1 MKRKLL
7 SLFLALTMTVSLFT
21 VGANAAEPIYR
32 DTNGH
37 WAAETIE
44 GFSRLGLIEGYNGQ
58 FFPNNKITRG
68 EMAVILNR
76 LMSYQTASANS
87 FSDLGDAFY
96 TDAVLKAN
104 AAGVMLG
111 SNGTVRPTDPIT
123 RQEAAVLLCRAL
135 GLEGGGSVAQFSDR
149 GQIASWAAD
158 AVGVMAA
165 KKLLQGANGMFRPAD
180 AITRAETVAILDRA
194 LGKLVSEG
202 ESASGRVDGDV
213 VIRGAGAKLSDMT
226 INGDL
231 IIAEGVGEG
240 EVHLD
245 GVTITGRTI
254 VRGGGVNSIYMNNV
268 RANGGVVVNKLDG
281 KVRVVTSGNTT
292 VSVTLLQSGAILVG
306 DGFKTVEIP
315 ADVAKG
321 QTVEIQ
327 GNIERLVNSSENVE
341 ITANGTIQTVEA
353 NVKTEIK
360 GDAKVVGATG
370 SADVKVNG
378 SAVAKTDKPAAGGN
392 GGSGGSSGG
401 NSSTA
406 SKEIKGA
413 APIEDV
419 KVPYGTSADDA
430 LKALPK
436 TVTLNLKDGSTTS
449 ATVTKWEWDKNSAYN
464 ATPTT
469 KPASTP
475 AVATVTIP
483 SGYTYNGTL
492 TATAS
497 VTVLLLD
504 KDKLI
509 TAIGDAHTELNK
521 LTDIEEYAVGDKILH
536 TDKTSDKITAGVR
549 FTTNAAME
557 AFKAAISTAE
567 SAVNT
572 DFASQSDCD
581 KAAKAL
587 QAAMKTFQESI
598 KIGTL
603 NKQAFHDA
611 LKAAQAVIDNTVT
624 DEKTAAKENKILI
637 IDNKTAAD
645 ITQGVRFTTNASKDA
660 LKDAINKAESV
671 KNIDSASQTDYDNA
685 AKELRD
691 AITAFEE
698 SIKTG
703 ESIQTNEY
711 ILQYVK
717 KELLRPDGGDFPY
730 ASHMQPL
737 KPGSA
742 YPLAGIDGYTV
753 PTNKVGVY
761 IKWEAMGEGK
771 QYVEKISGPRDNDD
785 ILGYFYSGKI
795 RNTVSKGVLIKSAAP
810 DKPTKVSFKATVKNA
825 QTDDVIGTLGENGE
839 YSATIGAPISA
850 TKPIDVPH
858 FTAVSDSTSTTG
870 ATKFT
875 GVVPITLNGAEAIE
889 SVSDGCVTM
898 ADSNKNVTDNEVS
911 LSSIHV
917 DQVEK
922 SDTGLNVT
930 VTVTTGG
937 IGGVWSGNSPY
948 PFKEGKLTNISIDT
962 SKFQLEE
969 NTFGWYLPTD
979 NTLKLPD
986 MTVDVLTPAF
996 TGVDR
1001 ADDPTTGNPTFTI
1014 HTQNMPENAKVEVA
1028 LAKTSVGAADIEK
1041 ATIKKDATRGSDG
1054 KYSVTFDKNAFESG
1068 AEYYLWFRYGAPD
1081 SDWAYPDNNRP
1092 TYTPNRTTSGG
1103 GESGGTGTE
1112 GGSESGGGTGGGS
1125 TGGSDSG
1132 NTTEGSQAGA

>member
-21 VGANAAEPIYR
+21 VGASAAEPIYR

-123 RQEAAVLLCRAL
+123 RQEAAVLLCRVL

-149 GQIASWAAD
+149 GQIASWATD

-165 KKLLQGANGMFRPAD
+165 KKLLQGSNGMFRPAD

-194 LGKLVSEG
+194 LGKLVSAG

-213 VIRGAGAKLSDMT
+213 VVRGAGAKLSDMT

-315 ADVAKG
+315 ADIAKG

-327 GNIERLVNSSENVE
+327 GNIERLVNSSEDAK

-378 SAVAKTDKPAAGGN
+378 SAVAKTDKPTAGGN
-392 GGSGGSSGG
+392 SGSGGSSGG

-406 SKEIKGA
+406 SKEITGA
-413 APIEDV
+413 EKVTLD
-419 KVPYGTSADDA
+419 VPYGTSADDA
-430 LKALPK
+430 LAAIPK
-436 TVTLNLKDGSTTS
+436 TVTLNLKGGSTIS
-449 ATVTKWEWDKNSAYN
+449 ATVTKWEWDKNASY
-464 ATPTT
+464 TP
-469 KPASTP
+469 KPSQQDSTP

-492 TATAS
+492 TATAK
-497 VTVLLLD
+497 VTVLPLD
-504 KDKLI
+504 
-509 TAIGDAHTELNK
+509 
-521 LTDIEEYAVGDKILH
+521 
-536 TDKTSDKITAGVR
+536 
-549 FTTNAAME
+549 
-557 AFKAAISTAE
+557 
-567 SAVNT
+567 
-572 DFASQSDCD
+572 
-581 KAAKAL
+581 
-587 QAAMKTFQESI
+587 
-598 KIGTL
+598 
-603 NKQAFHDA
+603 KQAFDDA
-611 LKAAQAVIDNTVT
+611 LKAAKAVIDNTVT
-624 DEKTAAKENKILI
+624 DEKTAVADKTKILI
-637 IDNKTAAD
+637 IDNKFPAD
-645 ITQGVRFTTNASKDA
+645 ITEDVRFTTTIAKNALETVISNAKDVE
-660 LKDAINKAESV
+660 NTG
-671 KNIDSASQTDYDNA
+671 SASQQDYDDAANA
-685 AKELRD
+685 LRT
-691 AITAFEE
+691 AITTFNG
-698 SIKTG
+698 T
-703 ESIQTNEY
+703 IQTGTNTTTDAY
-711 ILQYVK
+711 ILQKIKDVVS
-717 KELLRPDGGDFPY
+717 EDRNSDAPY
-730 ASHMQPL
+730 SSYKQPL
-737 KPGSA
+737 ELNHA
-742 YPLAGIDGYTV
+742 YQFVKDYNLGDVYLTLEWKAQWKNQNEIGNIADYITIGEVSGTYGTYSMGA
-753 PTNKVGVY
+753 KV
-761 IKWEAMGEGK
+761 IKEPNEPK
-771 QYVEKISGPRDNDD
+771 EVQFV
-785 ILGYFYSGKI
+785 
-795 RNTVSKGVLIKSAAP
+795 V
-810 DKPTKVSFKATVKNA
+810 TVKDSNA
-825 QTDDVIGTLGENGE
+825 NKEIGKLGENGE

-850 TKPIDVPH
+850 TLPSGAPH
-858 FTAVSDSTSTTG
+858 FTAISDGTPSSTV

-875 GVVPITLNGAEAIE
+875 GVVPITLTGADVIA
-889 SVSDGCVTM
+889 SVSSGCVTM
-898 ADSNKNVTDNEVS
+898 DKSSNNGQVS
-911 LSSIHV
+911 FSSISV
-917 DQVEK
+917 DKVEK

-930 VTVTTGG
+930 VSVTTGS
-937 IGGVWSGNSPY
+937 IGGVWNENPPY
-948 PFKEGKLTNISIDT
+948 PFKEGTLPNISIDT
-962 SKFQLEE
+962 RKFQLKE
-969 NTFGWYLPTD
+969 NTLGWYLPTD
-979 NTLKLPD
+979 VLRLDD

-996 TGVDR
+996 TGVEH
-1001 ADDPTTGNPTFTI
+1001 ADDPTTGKQTFTI
-1014 HTQNMPENAKVEVA
+1014 QTQNMPENAKVEVA
-1028 LAKTSVGAADIEK
+1028 LAKKDVIAGSVENDS
-1041 ATIKKDATRGSDG
+1041 ATIKAPATRGSDG
-1054 KYSVTFDKNAFESG
+1054 KYSVTFEKSNFKPNT
-1068 AEYYLWFRYGAPD
+1068 EYYLWFRYGSD
-1081 SDWAYPDNNRP
+1081 GSDWAYENVTNRP
-1092 TYTPNRTTSGG
+1092 TYTPNRTTTG
-1103 GESGGTGTE
+1103 GESGGP
-1112 GGSESGGGTGGGS
+1112 GS
-1125 TGGSDSG
+1125 TGGPDSSGTGSDSG
-1132 NTTEGSQAGA
+1132 NTTEGSQVSP

>member
-1 MKRKLL
+1 MKRKIL
-7 SLFLALTMTVSLFT
+7 SLILVFAMTVSLFT
-21 VGANAAEPIYR
+21 VGASAAEPIYR

-58 FFPNNKITRG
+58 FFPNKNITRG
-68 EMAVILNR
+68 EMAVILDR
-76 LMSYQTASANS
+76 LMDYQTAAKNS
-87 FSDLGDAFY
+87 FSDLGEAFY

-158 AVGVMAA
+158 AVGAMAA
-165 KKLLQGANGMFRPAD
+165 KKLLQGANGMFRPTD

-202 ESASGRVDGDV
+202 ESASGRVDGNV
-213 VIRGAGAKLSDMT
+213 VVRGAGAKLSDMT

-378 SAVAKTDKPAAGGN
+378 SAVAKTDKPAAGG
-392 GGSGGSSGG
+392 STGG

-436 TVTLNLKDGSTTS
+436 TVTLKLKDGSTTS
-449 ATVTKWEWDKNSAYN
+449 APVTDWKWDKDAAYN
-464 ATPTT
+464 ATPS
-469 KPASTP
+469 AEVSTD

-483 SGYTYNGTL
+483 SGYTYKGTL
-492 TATAS
+492 TATAK
-497 VTVLLLD
+497 VTVLP
-504 KDKLI
+504 
-509 TAIGDAHTELNK
+509 LNK
-521 LTDIEEYAVGDKILH
+521 DNLIATIEKASAEWDNNTDIEDEAVKNKQILI
-536 TDKTSDKITAGVR
+536 TDKAADAVTEGVQ
-549 FTTNAAME
+549 FTTNAAKE
-557 AFKAAISTAE
+557 ALKDAISTAQTAN
-567 SAVNT
+567 ST
-572 DFASQSDCD
+572 GFASQQACD
-581 KAAKAL
+581 DAAKAL
-587 QAAMKTFQESI
+587 QAAIETF
-598 KIGTL
+598 
-603 NKQAFHDA
+603 
-611 LKAAQAVIDNTVT
+611 KAT
-624 DEKTAAKENKILI
+624 
-637 IDNKTAAD
+637 
-645 ITQGVRFTTNASKDA
+645 
-660 LKDAINKAESV
+660 
-671 KNIDSASQTDYDNA
+671 
-685 AKELRD
+685 
-691 AITAFEE
+691 
-698 SIKTG
+698 
-703 ESIQTNEY
+703 IQTGTNTTTDAY
-711 ILQYVK
+711 ILQQVND
-717 KELLRPDGGDFPY
+717 ELLNPDRGDY
-730 ASHMQPL
+730 AYSSHMQPL

-742 YPLAGIDGYTV
+742 YPLYMGSWSAG
-753 PTNKVGVY
+753 NGVRVE
-761 IKWEAMGEGK
+761 IQWTATGEGA
-771 QYVEKISGPRDNDD
+771 QYVTKIEDSSASGNGD
-785 ILGYFYSGKI
+785 LGHYELNGNSNLVTRGALIGGK
-795 RNTVSKGVLIKSAAP
+795 P
-810 DKPTKVSFKATVKNA
+810 DKPTPVTFTATVKNA
-825 QTDDVIGTLGENGE
+825 ENSNVIGTLD

-850 TKPIDVPH
+850 TLPSGAPH
-858 FTAVSDSTSTTG
+858 FTAISDGTPSSTG

-930 VTVTTGG
+930 VTVTTGAM
-937 IGGVWSGNSPY
+937 GGVWSENSPA
-948 PFKEGKLTNISIDT
+948 PAFSKGILPQITIDM
-962 SKFQLEE
+962 SKFELKTKEE
-969 NTFGWYLPTD
+969 GNPGWYLPSGTS
-979 NTLKLPD
+979 NLGD
-986 MTVDVLTPAF
+986 MTVEVLTPAF
-996 TGVDR
+996 TGVEH
-1001 ADDPTTGNPTFTI
+1001 ADDSTTGKQTFTI
-1014 HTQNMPENAKVEVA
+1014 QTQNMPENAKVEVA
-1028 LAKTSVGAADIEK
+1028 LAKTDVTKTADIDN
-1041 ATIKKDATRGSDG
+1041 ATIKDTAKRGDGG
-1054 KYSVTFDKNAFESG
+1054 KYSVTFDKSKFESG
-1068 AEYYLWFRYGAPD
+1068 AKYYLWFRYG
-1081 SDWAYPDNNRP
+1081 SDWAYENVNSRP
-1092 TYTPNRTTSGG
+1092 TYTLNSTTTGG
-1103 GESGGTGTE
+1103 GESGDTGTE

-1132 NTTEGSQAGA
+1132 NTTEGSQTGA

>member
-58 FFPNNKITRG
+58 FFPNKNITRG
-68 EMAVILNR
+68 EMAVILDR
-76 LMSYQTASANS
+76 LMDYQTASANS

-149 GQIASWAAD
+149 WQIASWAAD

-165 KKLLQGANGMFRPAD
+165 KKLLQGANGLFRPTE

-202 ESASGRVDGDV
+202 ESATGKVDGTV
-213 VIRGAGAKLSDMT
+213 VVRGACAKLSDMT

-292 VSVTLLQSGAILVG
+292 VSVTLLQSDAILVG

-378 SAVAKTDKPAAGGN
+378 STVAKTDKPAA
-392 GGSGGSSGG
+392 GGSSGG

-406 SKEIKGA
+406 SKEITGA

-436 TVTLNLKDGSTTS
+436 TVTLKLKDGSTTS
-449 ATVTKWEWDKNSAYN
+449 APVTDWKWGTNASYN

-469 KPASTP
+469 KPVSTP

-483 SGYTYNGTL
+483 SGYTYKGTL
-492 TATAS
+492 TATAK
-497 VTVLLLD
+497 VTVLP
-504 KDKLI
+504 
-509 TAIGDAHTELNK
+509 LNK
-521 LTDIEEYAVGDKILH
+521 DELLKAIEKASEEWNNNTDIEDEAVEKKQILI
-536 TDKTSDKITAGVR
+536 TDKAADAVTEGVR
-549 FTTNAAME
+549 FTTSKAKE
-557 AFKAAISTAE
+557 ALKAAISKAQTAKD
-567 SAVNT
+567 AG
-572 DFASQSDCD
+572 FASQKDCD
-581 KAAKAL
+581 EATKAL
-587 QAAMKTFQESI
+587 QDAITAFENSI
-598 KIGTL
+598 NTGTL
-603 NKQAFHDA
+603 NKQAFNDA
-611 LKAAQAVIDNTVT
+611 LTAANALFNNTVT

-637 IDNKTAAD
+637 TTKTEPAD
-645 ITQGVRFTTNASKDA
+645 ITQGVRFTTSEAKTNLKNAID
-660 LKDAINKAESV
+660 KAEKV
-671 KNIDSASQTDYDNA
+671 KDNDSASQTDYDNA
-685 AKELRD
+685 AKALQD
-691 AITAFEE
+691 AITTFNG
-698 SIKTG
+698 T
-703 ESIQTNEY
+703 IQTGTNTTTDAY
-711 ILQYVK
+711 ILQKIKDVVS
-717 KELLRPDGGDFPY
+717 EDRNSDAPY
-730 ASHMQPL
+730 SSYKQPL
-737 KPGSA
+737 ELNHA
-742 YPLAGIDGYTV
+742 YQFVKDYNLGDVYLTLEWKAQWKNQNEIGNIADYITIGEVSGTYGTYSMGA
-753 PTNKVGVY
+753 KV
-761 IKWEAMGEGK
+761 IKEPNEPK
-771 QYVEKISGPRDNDD
+771 EVQFV
-785 ILGYFYSGKI
+785 
-795 RNTVSKGVLIKSAAP
+795 V
-810 DKPTKVSFKATVKNA
+810 TVKDSNNRE
-825 QTDDVIGTLGENGE
+825 IGKLGENGE
-839 YSATIGAPISA
+839 YSATIGAPISVSK
-850 TKPIDVPH
+850 TQPDTVPQFTVISDGKP
-858 FTAVSDSTSTTG
+858 SSTG

-875 GVVPITLNGAEAIE
+875 GVVPITLNGADAIK
-889 SVSDGCVTM
+889 SVPKDCVTM
-898 ADSNKNVTDNEVS
+898 EGNSTLSDSSKVS
-911 LSSIHV
+911 FSTITV
-917 DQVEK
+917 DKVEQSK
-922 SDTGLNVT
+922 TGLNVT
-930 VTVTTGG
+930 VSVTTGN
-937 IGGVWSGNSPY
+937 IGGVWSENSSVPASSTGTL
-948 PFKEGKLTNISIDT
+948 PNISIDT
-962 SKFQLEE
+962 SKFVLKTEG
-969 NTFGWYLPTD
+969 NPGWYLPTG
-979 NTLKLPD
+979 NTLKPD
-986 MTVDVLTPAF
+986 NMTVDVLTPAF
-996 TGVDR
+996 TGVER
-1001 ADDPTTGNPTFTI
+1001 ADDPTTGNPIFTI
-1014 HTQNMPENAKVEVA
+1014 QTQNMPENATVEVA
-1028 LAKTSVGAADIEK
+1028 LLAKKDVTTTSEIEQS
-1041 ATIKKDATRGSDG
+1041 TIKKTATRGENG

-1081 SDWAYPDNNRP
+1081 SDWAYENVNSRP
-1092 TYTPNRTTSGG
+1092 TYTPNPTTGGDPGSSVPGG
-1103 GESGGTGTE
+1103 GG
-1112 GGSESGGGTGGGS
+1112 

-1132 NTTEGSQAGA
+1132 NTTEGNQTGA

>member
-1 MKRKLL
+1 MKRKIL
-7 SLFLALTMTVSLFT
+7 SLILVFAMTVSLFT
-21 VGANAAEPIYR
+21 VGASAAEPIYR

-58 FFPNNKITRG
+58 FFPNKNITRG
-68 EMAVILNR
+68 EMAVILDR
-76 LMSYQTASANS
+76 LMDYQTAAKNS
-87 FSDLGDAFY
+87 FSDLGEAFY

-149 GQIASWAAD
+149 WQIASWAAD

-165 KKLLQGANGMFRPAD
+165 KKLLQGANGLFRPTE
-180 AITRAETVAILDRA
+180 AITRAETVTILDRA
-194 LGKLVSEG
+194 LGKLVSAG

-315 ADVAKG
+315 ADIAKG

-353 NVKTEIK
+353 NAKTEIK

-449 ATVTKWEWDKNSAYN
+449 ATVTKWEWDKNAAYN

-483 SGYTYNGTL
+483 SGYTYNGTTL
-492 TATAS
+492 IAEALVTVHPLDKSKLVAAKKAAKTQQSQFEEVTDATQATKTDKIYIVPDRTDASAITKDVKFVLKPNATAY
-497 VTVLLLD
+497 TTLND
-504 KDKLI
+504 TI
-509 TAIGDAHTELNK
+509 TKAEA
-521 LTDIEEYAVGDKILH
+521 A
-536 TDKTSDKITAGVR
+536 TA
-549 FTTNAAME
+549 
-557 AFKAAISTAE
+557 
-567 SAVNT
+567 
-572 DFASQSDCD
+572 FASQAECD
-581 KAAKAL
+581 SLTAEL
-587 QAAMKTFQESI
+587 
-598 KIGTL
+598 
-603 NKQAFHDA
+603 
-611 LKAAQAVIDNTVT
+611 
-624 DEKTAAKENKILI
+624 TAATK
-637 IDNKTAAD
+637 
-645 ITQGVRFTTNASKDA
+645 
-660 LKDAINKAESV
+660 
-671 KNIDSASQTDYDNA
+671 A
-685 AKELRD
+685 AKELADSAPKGTNTTTD
-691 AITAFEE
+691 A
-698 SIKTG
+698 
-703 ESIQTNEY
+703 Y
-711 ILQYVK
+711 ILQQVK
-717 KELLRPDGGDFPY
+717 ENLLNPDRGDY
-730 ASHMQPL
+730 AYSSHMQPL
-737 KPGSA
+737 KPGYA
-742 YPLAGIDGYTV
+742 YKLQNGPYGVPNSSVSVSIEWSVSGSDKVTIGQTNDSDKDSNGYHYSYGAKIAGGTTA
-753 PTNKVGVY
+753 PTPVT
-761 IKWEAMGEGK
+761 
-771 QYVEKISGPRDNDD
+771 
-785 ILGYFYSGKI
+785 F
-795 RNTVSKGVLIKSAAP
+795 T
-810 DKPTKVSFKATVKNA
+810 ATVKNA
-825 QTDDVIGTLGENGE
+825 NTDTKIGTLD
-839 YSATIGAPISA
+839 YTATIGAPIGVSK
-850 TKPIDVPH
+850 TQPDTVPQFTVISDGKP
-858 FTAVSDSTSTTG
+858 SSTG

-875 GVVPITLNGAEAIE
+875 GVVPITLNGADAIK
-889 SVSDGCVTM
+889 SVPKDCVTM
-898 ADSNKNVTDNEVS
+898 EGNSTLSDSSKVS
-911 LSSIHV
+911 FSTITV
-917 DQVEK
+917 DKVEQSK
-922 SDTGLNVT
+922 TGLNVT
-930 VTVTTGG
+930 VSVTTGN
-937 IGGVWSGNSPY
+937 IGGVWSENSSVPASSTGTL
-948 PFKEGKLTNISIDT
+948 PNISIDT
-962 SKFQLEE
+962 SKFVLKTEG
-969 NTFGWYLPTD
+969 NPGWYLPTD
-979 NTLKLPD
+979 ALKLGD
-986 MTVDVLTPAF
+986 MAVKVLTPAF
-996 TGVDR
+996 TGVEL
-1001 ADDPTTGNPTFTI
+1001 ANDPTGNPIFTI
-1014 HTQNMPENAKVEVA
+1014 QTQNMPENAKVEVA
-1028 LAKTSVGAADIEK
+1028 LEKTSVTTTADIDK
-1041 ATIKKDATRGSDG
+1041 ATIKQDATRGSDG

-1068 AEYYLWFRYGAPD
+1068 VEYYLWFRYG
-1081 SDWAYPDNNRP
+1081 SDWAHENVSPRH
-1092 TYTPNRTTSGG
+1092 TYTPNPTTGG
-1103 GESGGTGTE
+1103 DP
-1112 GGSESGGGTGGGS
+1112 GSSVPGGGGTGGGS

>member
-21 VGANAAEPIYR
+21 VGASAAEPIYR

-58 FFPNNKITRG
+58 FFPNKNITRG
-68 EMAVILNR
+68 EMAVILDR
-76 LMSYQTASANS
+76 LMDYQTAAANS

-135 GLEGGGSVAQFSDR
+135 GLEGSGSVAQFSDR
-149 GQIASWAAD
+149 GQIAAWAAD

-165 KKLLQGANGMFRPAD
+165 KKLLQGANGLFRPTE

-194 LGKLVSEG
+194 LGKLVSTG
-202 ESASGRVDGDV
+202 ESASGRVDGNV
-213 VIRGAGAKLSDMT
+213 VVRGAGAKLSDMT

-292 VSVTLLQSGAILVG
+292 VSVTLLQSDAILVG

-321 QTVEIQ
+321 QTVELQ

-378 SAVAKTDKPAAGGN
+378 STVAKTDKPAAGG
-392 GGSGGSSGG
+392 STGG

-406 SKEIKGA
+406 SKEITGA

-419 KVPYGTSADDA
+419 KVPYGTKEDDA

-436 TVTLNLKDGSTTS
+436 TVTLKLKDGSTTS
-449 ATVTKWEWDKNSAYN
+449 APVTDWKWDKDAAYN
-464 ATPTT
+464 ATPS
-469 KPASTP
+469 AEVSTD

-483 SGYTYNGTL
+483 SGYTYKGTL
-492 TATAS
+492 TATAR

-509 TAIGDAHTELNK
+509 TAIGDAHTEWEN
-521 LTDIEEYAVGDKILH
+521 LTDTEEEAVGDKILY
-536 TDKTSDKITAGVR
+536 TDKTSDKITEGVR

-587 QAAMKTFQESI
+587 QDAMDTFQKSI

-603 NKQAFHDA
+603 NKQAFNDA
-611 LKAAQAVIDNTVT
+611 LKAAKAVIDNTVT
-624 DEKTAAKENKILI
+624 DEKTAVADKTKILI
-637 IDNKTAAD
+637 IDNKFPAD
-645 ITQGVRFTTNASKDA
+645 ITEDVRFTTTIAKNALETVISNAKDVE
-660 LKDAINKAESV
+660 NTG
-671 KNIDSASQTDYDNA
+671 SASQQDYDDAANA
-685 AKELRD
+685 LRT
-691 AITAFEE
+691 AITTFNG
-698 SIKTG
+698 T
-703 ESIQTNEY
+703 IQTGTNTTTDAY
-711 ILQYVK
+711 ILQKIKDVVS
-717 KELLRPDGGDFPY
+717 EDRNSDAPY
-730 ASHMQPL
+730 SSYKQPL
-737 KPGSA
+737 ELNHA
-742 YPLAGIDGYTV
+742 YQFVKDYHLD
-753 PTNKVGVY
+753 NVY
-761 IKWEAMGEGK
+761 LTLEWKAQWKNQNEIGNIADYITIG
-771 QYVEKISGPRDNDD
+771 
-785 ILGYFYSGKI
+785 
-795 RNTVSKGVLIKSAAP
+795 
-810 DKPTKVSFKATVKNA
+810 KVSGTYGTYSMGAKVIKEPNEPKEVQFVVTVKDSNA
-825 QTDDVIGTLGENGE
+825 NKEIGKLGENGE

-850 TKPIDVPH
+850 TLPSGAPH
-858 FTAVSDSTSTTG
+858 FTAISDGTPSSTG

-875 GVVPITLNGAEAIE
+875 GVVPITLNGADAIK
-889 SVSDGCVTM
+889 SVPKDCVTM
-898 ADSNKNVTDNEVS
+898 EGNSTLSDSSKVS
-911 LSSIHV
+911 FSTITV
-917 DQVEK
+917 DKVEQ
-922 SDTGLNVT
+922 SETGLNVT
-930 VTVTTGG
+930 VTVTTGA

-986 MTVDVLTPAF
+986 MTVEVPTPAF
-996 TGVDR
+996 TGVEHVDKS
-1001 ADDPTTGNPTFTI
+1001 TTFTI
-1014 HTQNMPENAKVEVA
+1014 QTQNMPENAKVEVA
-1028 LAKTSVGAADIEK
+1028 LAKKDVTTTPDIEK
-1041 ATIKKDATRGSDG
+1041 STIIDTATRGSDG
-1054 KYSVTFDKNAFESG
+1054 KYSVTFDKKAFESG
-1068 AEYYLWFRYGAPD
+1068 AEYYLWFRYGSPG
-1081 SDWAYPDNNRP
+1081 SDWAYEKVDPRP
-1092 TYTPNRTTSGG
+1092 TYTLNSTTTGG
-1103 GESGGTGTE
+1103 GESGD
-1112 GGSESGGGTGGGS
+1112 TGGPDSSG
-1125 TGGSDSG
+1125 TGSDSG

>member
-1 MKRKLL
+1 MKRKIL
-7 SLFLALTMTVSLFT
+7 SLILVFAMTVSLFT
-21 VGANAAEPIYR
+21 VGASAAEPIYR

-76 LMSYQTASANS
+76 LMSYQTAAANS

-194 LGKLVSEG
+194 LGKLVSAG

-213 VIRGAGAKLSDMT
+213 VVRGAGAKLSDMT

-315 ADVAKG
+315 ADIAKG

-392 GGSGGSSGG
+392 SGSGGSSGG

-406 SKEIKGA
+406 SKEITGA
-413 APIEDV
+413 EKVTLD
-419 KVPYGTSADDA
+419 VPYGTRAEEA
-430 LKALPK
+430 LAKLPT
-436 TVTLNLKDGSTTS
+436 TVTLNLKGGSTTS
-449 ATVTKWEWDKNSAYN
+449 ATVTKWEWDKNAAYN

-483 SGYTYNGTL
+483 SGYTYKGTL
-492 TATAS
+492 TATAK
-497 VTVLLLD
+497 VTVLP
-504 KDKLI
+504 
-509 TAIGDAHTELNK
+509 LNK
-521 LTDIEEYAVGDKILH
+521 DELLKAIEKASEEWNNNTDIEDEAVEKKQILI
-536 TDKTSDKITAGVR
+536 TDKAADAVTEGVR
-549 FTTNAAME
+549 FTTSKAKE
-557 AFKAAISTAE
+557 ALKAAISKAQTAKD
-567 SAVNT
+567 AG
-572 DFASQSDCD
+572 FASQKDCD
-581 KAAKAL
+581 EATKAL
-587 QAAMKTFQESI
+587 QDAITAFENSI
-598 KIGTL
+598 NTGTL
-603 NKQAFHDA
+603 NKQAFNDA
-611 LKAAQAVIDNTVT
+611 LTAANALFNNTVT

-637 IDNKTAAD
+637 TTKTNPAEITEGVQFTTSAAKEALRAA
-645 ITQGVRFTTNASKDA
+645 IQQAQGVE
-660 LKDAINKAESV
+660 NKGP
-671 KNIDSASQTDYDNA
+671 ASQTDYDA
-685 AKELRD
+685 AAAALQT
-691 AITAFEE
+691 AITAFNGT
-698 SIKTG
+698 IQTG
-703 ESIQTNEY
+703 ENTTTDAY
-711 ILQYVK
+711 ILQKIKVVVS
-717 KELLRPDGGDFPY
+717 EGTNSDAPY
-730 ASHMQPL
+730 SSYKQPL
-737 KPGSA
+737 ELNHVYKFVKDYNLDNVYLTLEWKAQWKNQNETDTIGDYITIGEVRGTGGTYSSGA
-742 YPLAGIDGYTV
+742 
-753 PTNKVGVY
+753 KV
-761 IKWEAMGEGK
+761 IK
-771 QYVEKISGPRDNDD
+771 
-785 ILGYFYSGKI
+785 
-795 RNTVSKGVLIKSAAP
+795 AP
-810 DKPTKVSFKATVKNA
+810 NEPKEVQFVVTVKDSNNRE
-825 QTDDVIGTLGENGE
+825 IGTLGENGE
-839 YSATIGAPISA
+839 YTATIGAPISA
-850 TKPIDVPH
+850 TLQSGTPR
-858 FTAVSDSTSTTG
+858 FTATRDSTSTTG

-875 GVVPITLNGAEAIE
+875 GVVPITLNGADAIK
-889 SVSDGCVTM
+889 SVSNDCVTM
-898 ADSNKNVTDNEVS
+898 ATSNSTTGNVNFK
-911 LSSIHV
+911 SIKV
-917 DQVEK
+917 DKVEQSK
-922 SDTGLNVT
+922 TGLNVT
-930 VTVTTGG
+930 VSVTTGA
-937 IGGVWSGNSPY
+937 IGGVWSENSPV
-948 PFKEGKLTNISIDT
+948 PKFSAGILPNISIDT
-962 SKFQLEE
+962 SKFVLKTEG
-969 NTFGWYLPTD
+969 NPGWYLPTG
-979 NTLKLPD
+979 NTLKPDD

-996 TGVDR
+996 TGVER

-1014 HTQNMPENAKVEVA
+1014 HTQNMPENAKVEVV
-1028 LAKTSVGAADIEK
+1028 LAKTNVTIITDIDN

-1054 KYSVTFDKNAFESG
+1054 KYSVTFDKNAFEPNT
-1068 AEYYLWFRYGAPD
+1068 EYYLWFRYGSPG
-1081 SDWAYPDNNRP
+1081 SNWAYENVNSRP
-1092 TYTPNRTTSGG
+1092 TYTPNRTTTGG
-1103 GESGGTGTE
+1103 GESG
-1112 GGSESGGGTGGGS
+1112 SPGGGGPGPDSGS

-1132 NTTEGSQAGA
+1132 NTTEGSQTGA

>member
-1 MKRKLL
+1 MKRKIL
-7 SLFLALTMTVSLFT
+7 SLILVFAMTVSLFT
-21 VGANAAEPIYR
+21 VGASAAEPIYR

-58 FFPNNKITRG
+58 FFPNKNITRG
-68 EMAVILNR
+68 EMAVILDR
-76 LMSYQTASANS
+76 LMDYQTAAKNS
-87 FSDLGDAFY
+87 FSDLGEAFY

-149 GQIASWAAD
+149 WQIASWAAD

-194 LGKLVSEG
+194 LGKLVSAG

-213 VIRGAGAKLSDMT
+213 VVRGAGAKLSDMT

-315 ADVAKG
+315 ADIAKG

-392 GGSGGSSGG
+392 SGSGGSSGG

-406 SKEIKGA
+406 SKEITGA
-413 APIEDV
+413 EKVTLD
-419 KVPYGTSADDA
+419 VPYGTSADDA
-430 LKALPK
+430 LAAIPK
-436 TVTLNLKDGSTTS
+436 TVTLNLKGGSTIS
-449 ATVTKWEWDKNSAYN
+449 ATVTKWEWDKNASY
-464 ATPTT
+464 TP
-469 KPASTP
+469 KPSQQDSTS

-483 SGYTYNGTL
+483 SSYTYNGTL
-492 TATAS
+492 TATAK
-497 VTVLLLD
+497 VTVLPLD
-504 KDKLI
+504 KKAFD
-509 TAIGDAHTELNK
+509 DALKAANDEFNNTV
-521 LTDIEEYAVGDKILH
+521 TDENAAA
-536 TDKTSDKITAGVR
+536 TDKTKILITDKAADAVTESVQ
-549 FTTNAAME
+549 FTTSIAKNTLE
-557 AFKAAISTAE
+557 TAISNAE
-567 SAVNT
+567 DAKKAG
-572 DFASQSDCD
+572 FASQQACD
-581 KAAKAL
+581 DAAKAL
-587 QAAMKTFQESI
+587 QAAIETF
-598 KIGTL
+598 
-603 NKQAFHDA
+603 
-611 LKAAQAVIDNTVT
+611 KAT
-624 DEKTAAKENKILI
+624 
-637 IDNKTAAD
+637 
-645 ITQGVRFTTNASKDA
+645 
-660 LKDAINKAESV
+660 
-671 KNIDSASQTDYDNA
+671 
-685 AKELRD
+685 
-691 AITAFEE
+691 
-698 SIKTG
+698 IKTG
-703 ESIQTNEY
+703 TNTTTDAY
-711 ILQYVK
+711 ILQKIKDVVS
-717 KELLRPDGGDFPY
+717 EDRNSDAPY
-730 ASHMQPL
+730 SSYKQPL
-737 KPGSA
+737 ELNHA
-742 YPLAGIDGYTV
+742 YQFVKDYNLGDVYLTLEWKAQWKNQNEIGNIADYITIGEVSGTYGTYSMGA
-753 PTNKVGVY
+753 KV
-761 IKWEAMGEGK
+761 IKEPNEPK
-771 QYVEKISGPRDNDD
+771 EVQFV
-785 ILGYFYSGKI
+785 
-795 RNTVSKGVLIKSAAP
+795 V
-810 DKPTKVSFKATVKNA
+810 TVKDSNA
-825 QTDDVIGTLGENGE
+825 NKEIGKLGENGE

-850 TKPIDVPH
+850 TLPSGAPH
-858 FTAVSDSTSTTG
+858 FTAISDGTPSSTG

-930 VTVTTGG
+930 VTVTTGAM
-937 IGGVWSGNSPY
+937 GGVWSENSPY
-948 PFKEGKLTNISIDT
+948 PFKEGKLTNISIDM
-962 SKFQLEE
+962 SKFRLAED
-969 NTFGWYLPTD
+969 TFGWYLPSG
-979 NTLKLPD
+979 TLNLPD
-986 MTVDVLTPAF
+986 MAVEVLKPAF
-996 TGVDR
+996 TGVEL
-1001 ADDPTTGNPTFTI
+1001 ANDPTGNPTFTI
-1014 HTQNMPENAKVEVA
+1014 QTQNMPENAKVEVA
-1028 LAKTSVGAADIEK
+1028 LAKKDANVADIEQS
-1041 ATIKKDATRGSDG
+1041 TIKKDATRGENG
-1054 KYSVTFDKNAFESG
+1054 KYSVTFNKNDFEAG
-1068 AEYYLWFRYGAPD
+1068 AEYYLWFRYGAPG
-1081 SDWAYPDNNRP
+1081 SDWVYENVSPRH
-1092 TYTPNRTTSGG
+1092 TYTPNPTTGG
-1103 GESGGTGTE
+1103 GESGG
-1112 GGSESGGGTGGGS
+1112 SGGPDSSGT
-1125 TGGSDSG
+1125 GSDSG
-1132 NTTEGSQAGA
+1132 NTTEGSQVSP

>member
-1 MKRKLL
+1 MKRKIL
-7 SLFLALTMTVSLFT
+7 SLILVFAMTVSLFT

-58 FFPNNKITRG
+58 FFPNKNITRG
-68 EMAVILNR
+68 EMAVILDR
-76 LMSYQTASANS
+76 LMDYQTAAKNS
-87 FSDLGDAFY
+87 FSDLGEAFY

-104 AAGVMLG
+104 AVGVMLG
-111 SNGTVRPTDPIT
+111 SNGTVRPTEPIT

-135 GLEGGGSVAQFSDR
+135 GLEGSGSVAQFSDH

-165 KKLLQGANGMFRPAD
+165 KKLLQGADGMFRPTD

-194 LGKLVSEG
+194 LGKLVSAG

-268 RANGGVVVNKLDG
+268 RANGGVVVNKIDG
-281 KVRVVTSGNTT
+281 RVRVVTSGNTT

-353 NVKTEIK
+353 NAKTEIK
-360 GDAKVVGATG
+360 GDAKVVGAT
-370 SADVKVNG
+370 G

-449 ATVTKWEWDKNSAYN
+449 ATVTKWEWDKNAAYN

-483 SGYTYNGTL
+483 SGYTYNGTTL
-492 TATAS
+492 IAEALVTVHPLDKSKLVAAKKAAKTQQSQFEEVTDATQATKTDKIYIVPDRTDASAITKDVKFVLKPNATAY
-497 VTVLLLD
+497 TTLND
-504 KDKLI
+504 TI
-509 TAIGDAHTELNK
+509 TKAEA
-521 LTDIEEYAVGDKILH
+521 A
-536 TDKTSDKITAGVR
+536 TA
-549 FTTNAAME
+549 
-557 AFKAAISTAE
+557 
-567 SAVNT
+567 
-572 DFASQSDCD
+572 FASQAECD
-581 KAAKAL
+581 SLTAEL
-587 QAAMKTFQESI
+587 
-598 KIGTL
+598 
-603 NKQAFHDA
+603 
-611 LKAAQAVIDNTVT
+611 
-624 DEKTAAKENKILI
+624 TAATK
-637 IDNKTAAD
+637 
-645 ITQGVRFTTNASKDA
+645 
-660 LKDAINKAESV
+660 
-671 KNIDSASQTDYDNA
+671 A
-685 AKELRD
+685 AKELADSAPKGTNTTTD
-691 AITAFEE
+691 A
-698 SIKTG
+698 
-703 ESIQTNEY
+703 Y
-711 ILQYVK
+711 ILQQVK
-717 KELLRPDGGDFPY
+717 ENLLNPDRGDY
-730 ASHMQPL
+730 AYSSHMQPL
-737 KPGSA
+737 KPGYA
-742 YPLAGIDGYTV
+742 YKLQNGPYGVPNSSVSVSIEWSVSGSDKVTIGQTNDSDKDSNGYHYSYGAKIAGGTTA
-753 PTNKVGVY
+753 PTPVT
-761 IKWEAMGEGK
+761 
-771 QYVEKISGPRDNDD
+771 
-785 ILGYFYSGKI
+785 F
-795 RNTVSKGVLIKSAAP
+795 T
-810 DKPTKVSFKATVKNA
+810 ATVKNA
-825 QTDDVIGTLGENGE
+825 NTDTKIGTLD
-839 YSATIGAPISA
+839 YTATIGAPIGVSK
-850 TKPIDVPH
+850 TQPDTVPQFTVISDGKP
-858 FTAVSDSTSTTG
+858 SSTG

-875 GVVPITLNGAEAIE
+875 GVVPITLNGADAIA
-889 SVSDGCVTM
+889 SVPNDCVTM
-898 ADSNKNVTDNEVS
+898 DSKSNDGTVS
-911 LSSIHV
+911 FSTITV
-917 DQVEK
+917 DKVEK

-930 VTVTTGG
+930 VSVTTGA

-948 PFKEGKLTNISIDT
+948 PKGTLPNISIDP
-962 SKFQLEE
+962 SKLQLKTMEE
-969 NTFGWYLPTD
+969 GNSGWYLPTD
-979 NTLKLPD
+979 ALKLGD
-986 MTVDVLTPAF
+986 MTVEVLTPAF
-996 TGVDR
+996 TGVEHSN
-1001 ADDPTTGNPTFTI
+1001 DPTTGNPTFTI

-1081 SDWAYPDNNRP
+1081 SDWAYENVNSRP
-1092 TYTPNRTTSGG
+1092 TYTPNPTTGGDPGSSVPGG
-1103 GESGGTGTE
+1103 GG
-1112 GGSESGGGTGGGS
+1112 

-1132 NTTEGSQAGA
+1132 NTTEGNQTGA

>member
-21 VGANAAEPIYR
+21 VGASAAEPIYR

-76 LMSYQTASANS
+76 LMSYQTAAANS

-149 GQIASWAAD
+149 RQIASWAAD

-194 LGKLVSEG
+194 LGKLVSAG

-213 VIRGAGAKLSDMT
+213 VVRGAGAKLSDMT

-315 ADVAKG
+315 ADAAKG

-327 GNIERLVNSSENVE
+327 GNIERLVNSSEDAK

-360 GDAKVVGATG
+360 GDAKVIGATG

-378 SAVAKTDKPAAGGN
+378 SAVAKTDKPAAGG
-392 GGSGGSSGG
+392 STGG

-406 SKEIKGA
+406 SKEITDAKKVTL
-413 APIEDV
+413 D
-419 KVPYGTSADDA
+419 VPYGTRAEEA
-430 LKALPK
+430 LAKLPT
-436 TVTLNLKDGSTTS
+436 TVTLNLKGGSTIS
-449 ATVTKWEWDKNSAYN
+449 ATVTKWAWGTNTHYEQWPKAG
-464 ATPTT
+464 TG
-469 KPASTP
+469 STP

-483 SGYTYNGTL
+483 NGYTYNGTTL
-492 TATAS
+492 IAEAL
-497 VTVLLLD
+497 VTVHPLD
-504 KDKLI
+504 KSKLVAAKKAADDEFNNTIDDEKKAATEKKILI
-509 TAIGDAHTELNK
+509 TTETEPAN
-521 LTDIEEYAVGDKILH
+521 
-536 TDKTSDKITAGVR
+536 ITEGVQ
-549 FTTNAAME
+549 FTTSE
-557 AFKAAISTAE
+557 AKDALKAAIDKAETAGNTGFE
-567 SAVNT
+567 SQQA
-572 DFASQSDCD
+572 CD
-581 KAAKAL
+581 DAAKAL
-587 QAAMKTFQESI
+587 QAAIETF
-598 KIGTL
+598 
-603 NKQAFHDA
+603 
-611 LKAAQAVIDNTVT
+611 KAT
-624 DEKTAAKENKILI
+624 
-637 IDNKTAAD
+637 
-645 ITQGVRFTTNASKDA
+645 
-660 LKDAINKAESV
+660 
-671 KNIDSASQTDYDNA
+671 
-685 AKELRD
+685 
-691 AITAFEE
+691 
-698 SIKTG
+698 IKTG
-703 ESIQTNEY
+703 TNTTTDAY
-711 ILQYVK
+711 ILQQVND
-717 KELLRPDGGDFPY
+717 ELLNPDKGDY
-730 ASHMQPL
+730 AYSSRMQPL
-737 KPGSA
+737 KPGYA
-742 YPLAGIDGYTV
+742 YWLYNGYYSLTNSDVAVSIEWSVSGSNKVTIGDTEDGDKDSNGNIHSYGAKIADGTTT
-753 PTNKVGVY
+753 PTNVTFTAK
-761 IKWEAMGEGK
+761 
-771 QYVEKISGPRDNDD
+771 
-785 ILGYFYSGKI
+785 
-795 RNTVSKGVLIKSAAP
+795 
-810 DKPTKVSFKATVKNA
+810 VKNA
-825 QTDDVIGTLGENGE
+825 EDDRVIGTLD
-839 YSATIGAPISA
+839 YPATIGAPISA
-850 TKPIDVPH
+850 TNPIDIPQ
-858 FTAVSDSTSTTG
+858 FTVISDGKPSSTG
-870 ATKFT
+870 ATNFT
-875 GVVPITLNGAEAIE
+875 GVVPITLKGADAIK
-889 SVSDGCVTM
+889 SVPDGCVTM
-898 ADSNKNVTDNEVS
+898 DT
-911 LSSIHV
+911 SSSGQVVFSTITV
-917 DQVEK
+917 DKVEK

-930 VTVTTGG
+930 VSVTTGS
-937 IGGVWSGNSPY
+937 IGGVWSENSTVPASSTGIL
-948 PFKEGKLTNISIDT
+948 PNISIDM
-962 SKFQLEE
+962 SKLELKTKE
-969 NTFGWYLPTD
+969 EGNPGWYLPTGQLD
-979 NTLKLPD
+979 LGS
-986 MTVDVLTPAF
+986 MTVKVLTPAF
-996 TGVDR
+996 TGVKH

-1014 HTQNMPENAKVEVA
+1014 QTQNMPENAKVEVA
-1028 LAKTSVGAADIEK
+1028 LAKTDVTKTADIDN
-1041 ATIKKDATRGSDG
+1041 ATIKDTATRGSDG
-1054 KYSVTFDKNAFESG
+1054 KYSVTFDKSKFEPNT
-1068 AEYYLWFRYGAPD
+1068 EYYLWFRYGSPG
-1081 SDWAYPDNNRP
+1081 SNWAYPDNNRP

-1112 GGSESGGGTGGGS
+1112 SGSESGGGTGGGS

-1132 NTTEGSQAGA
+1132 NTTEGSQTGA

>member
-21 VGANAAEPIYR
+21 VGASAAEPIYR

-58 FFPNNKITRG
+58 FFPNKNITRG
-68 EMAVILNR
+68 EMAVILDR
-76 LMSYQTASANS
+76 LMDYQTASANS

-111 SNGTVRPTDPIT
+111 SNSTVRPTDPIT

-149 GQIASWAAD
+149 WQIASWAAD

-165 KKLLQGANGMFRPAD
+165 KKLLQGANGLFRPTE
-180 AITRAETVAILDRA
+180 AITRAETVTILDRA
-194 LGKLVSEG
+194 LGKLVSAG

-292 VSVTLLQSGAILVG
+292 VSVTLLQSDAILVG

-378 SAVAKTDKPAAGGN
+378 STVAKTDKPAAGG
-392 GGSGGSSGG
+392 STGG

-436 TVTLNLKDGSTTS
+436 TVTLNLKGGSTTS
-449 ATVTKWEWDKNSAYN
+449 ATVTKWEWDKNAAYN

-483 SGYTYNGTL
+483 SGYTYKGTL
-492 TATAS
+492 TATAK

-504 KDKLI
+504 NSKLEAAKNAYTELQNKQTNDEQEAATDKEKILI
-509 TAIGDAHTELNK
+509 TDKAAE
-521 LTDIEEYAVGDKILH
+521 AV
-536 TDKTSDKITAGVR
+536 TAGVR
-549 FTTNAAME
+549 FTTSKDWRPLEDAIKSVTNQE
-557 AFKAAISTAE
+557 KAG
-567 SAVNT
+567 
-572 DFASQSDCD
+572 FASQKECD
-581 KAAKAL
+581 DTADVLQKAIEAFEK
-587 QAAMKTFQESI
+587 SI
-598 KIGTL
+598 KTGRL
-603 NKQAFHDA
+603 NKQAFDDA
-611 LKAAQAVIDNTVT
+611 LKAAKAVIDNTVT
-624 DEKTAAKENKILI
+624 DEKTAVADKTKILI
-637 IDNKTAAD
+637 IDNKFPAD
-645 ITQGVRFTTNASKDA
+645 ITEDVRFTTTIAKNALETVISNAKDVE
-660 LKDAINKAESV
+660 NTG
-671 KNIDSASQTDYDNA
+671 SASQQDYDDAANA
-685 AKELRD
+685 LRT
-691 AITAFEE
+691 AITTFNGT
-698 SIKTG
+698 IQTG
-703 ESIQTNEY
+703 ENTTTDTY
-711 ILQYVK
+711 ILQKIKVVVS
-717 KELLRPDGGDFPY
+717 EGTNSDAPY
-730 ASHMQPL
+730 SSYKQPL
-737 KPGSA
+737 ELNHVYKFVKDYNLDNVYLTLEWKAQWKNQNETDTIGNYITIGEVSGTGGTYSSGA
-742 YPLAGIDGYTV
+742 
-753 PTNKVGVY
+753 KV
-761 IKWEAMGEGK
+761 IKEPNEPK
-771 QYVEKISGPRDNDD
+771 EVQFV
-785 ILGYFYSGKI
+785 
-795 RNTVSKGVLIKSAAP
+795 V
-810 DKPTKVSFKATVKNA
+810 TVKAPN
-825 QTDDVIGTLGENGE
+825 DNNRVIGTLGENGE
-839 YSATIGAPISA
+839 YSAIIGAPISMSA
-850 TKPIDVPH
+850 NQPDTVPQFTVISDGKP
-858 FTAVSDSTSTTG
+858 SSTG

-875 GVVPITLNGAEAIE
+875 GIVPITLNGADAIK
-889 SVSDGCVTM
+889 SVPKDCVTM
-898 ADSNKNVTDNEVS
+898 EGNSTLSDSSKVS
-911 LSSIHV
+911 FSTITV
-917 DQVEK
+917 DKVEQ
-922 SDTGLNVT
+922 SETGLNVT
-930 VTVTTGG
+930 VSVTTGA
-937 IGGVWSGNSPY
+937 IGGVWSESSPY
-948 PFKEGKLTNISIDT
+948 PFKEGTLPNISIDT
-962 SKFQLEE
+962 SKFVLKTEG
-969 NTFGWYLPTD
+969 NPGWYLPTG
-979 NTLKLPD
+979 NTLKPDD

-996 TGVDR
+996 TGVER

-1028 LAKTSVGAADIEK
+1028 LLAKKDVTTTSEIEQS
-1041 ATIKKDATRGSDG
+1041 TIKKTATRGENG
-1054 KYSVTFDKNAFESG
+1054 KYSVTFDKESFVPNT
-1068 AEYYLWFRYGAPD
+1068 EYYLWFRYGSD
-1081 SDWAYPDNNRP
+1081 GSDWAYENVTDRP
-1092 TYTPNRTTSGG
+1092 IYTPNRTTSGG
-1103 GESGGTGTE
+1103 ESGGTG
-1112 GGSESGGGTGGGS
+1112 GGGTGS
-1125 TGGSDSG
+1125 SGSDSG